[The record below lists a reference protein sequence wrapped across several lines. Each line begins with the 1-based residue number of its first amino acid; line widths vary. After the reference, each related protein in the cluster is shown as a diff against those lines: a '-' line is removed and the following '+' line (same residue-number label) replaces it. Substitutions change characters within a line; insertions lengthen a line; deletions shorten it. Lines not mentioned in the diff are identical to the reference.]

1 MLLFQ
6 RQVYLILQDPLRASR
21 TCRSCPRI
29 NSKYSSIGAYIKHIF
44 SVFSSGFSWVRH
56 GFNDVISRASLEL
69 QSCFSLTSLL
79 LQCHFVRSCCKLF
92 FYGSGNS
99 FYSTLQELSH
109 SELLCCSGSSTAEHI
124 PHRCRSDCLDCSS
137 TVYTLNFNYF
147 KWLCVTFQIFRLNFR
162 RNFNFS
168 LRWELALPVQSLR
181 ACCIIVMGGVYLL
194 RSRFFVFPLATTCN
208 GFFSIYS
215 HFLKKVASTI
225 FLTLQLIFVYL

>member
-1 MLLFQ
+1 MGIPTPFCNCYEFVNVLLFQ

-69 QSCFSLTSLL
+69 QSCFSLTSLV

-109 SELLCCSGSSTAEHI
+109 SELLCCSSGSSTAPRPLNVRFCKVLAACS
-124 PHRCRSDCLDCSS
+124 PHN
-137 TVYTLNFNYF
+137 VNFISGLFLY
-147 KWLCVTFQIFRLNFR
+147 
-162 RNFNFS
+162 
-168 LRWELALPVQSLR
+168 LPPP
-181 ACCIIVMGGVYLL
+181 
-194 RSRFFVFPLATTCN
+194 FV
-208 GFFSIYS
+208 
-215 HFLKKVASTI
+215 
-225 FLTLQLIFVYL
+225 